1 MVTRFVHQVLR
12 VRVFL
17 ALLVLSAILS
27 GCGKSNVRWVVYD
40 ETLCADKWEYSPV
53 NEKLKDNIVAYFKG
67 KGVKVLELEIF
78 NDRNPDQCSDCTCKT
93 GRRVKCKVKKRDV
106 DNMKGESFYTE

>member
-1 MVTRFVHQVLR
+1 MKQRATTLVLMVISLAGRTRKKQRHGFLDIINMVTRFVHQVLR
-12 VRVFL
+12 VRAFL

-67 KGVKVLELEIF
+67 K
-78 NDRNPDQCSDCTCKT
+78 
-93 GRRVKCKVKKRDV
+93 
-106 DNMKGESFYTE
+106 